1 MRKLYSI
8 LLVVLTVAFTSSVT
22 AQTLNLTPDHKR
34 PTRTNALKAAT
45 VPVSNPFTPIVSA
58 KPEKCGFAYQMQ
70 KAKAKGFNESTFEA
84 EVNRLIQKRIAE
96 GERFT
101 GPVTLPVIFHVVYR
115 TADALG
121 NSSANLNTAKY
132 QAEINQLNIDY
143 ANLAGSTYGVASD
156 VQIRFC
162 MAVVD
167 TAGRPLATPGI
178 DRINGQ
184 LKGWSDT
191 DPMDITTVQDYFD
204 ATIKPASIWD
214 PYSYINVWTASMTTS
229 GLLGYSTFPIL
240 STLPGL
246 DETETLTTAG
256 VVISW
261 ETVGSVANPG
271 FGAPY
276 NLGRTLSHELG
287 HFFGLR
293 HIWGDDLCGDDYCA
307 DTPPQDDATSG
318 CPAVGTLNN
327 CVPSGPKMFQNY
339 MDYSDDPCMN
349 TFTANQTTRCQT
361 AMDNSPRRLAL
372 ISSKACVARAANAIG
387 FGTAIPYAVSETG
400 TAGTC
405 PNSKSYTFNLY
416 VSAQASAAATVNFTL
431 GGTASL
437 NKDYTISPA
446 SVTYALNDNSVKTVT
461 ITVIDDQAVES
472 TENIVLGYTITGTG
486 VVAGPDKQSISLSI
500 VDDDVAN
507 ISVDNTTPTKT
518 LVTENFNTGLVLPT
532 ASGWTSEVYGDGV
545 TTPNQWVIGTSG
557 GTGTTVNSAYVT
569 SNTTTKPNT
578 YNTNNESDAYLF
590 SPLIDA
596 TGLKNLV
603 MNFKW
608 KCNGEN
614 GYDGGFLGY
623 IPFGQP
629 VTAANVQFFN
639 IYLTGQTSI
648 ITSNLTFG
656 SSFNGT
662 KFYFVFNWYN
672 DNTLG
677 TNPPFTIDDVTFTG
691 KAFSIASTT
700 DCDTAYPQY
709 TSQNAQYYSINTVSP
724 FDNRIIA
731 TVNNL
736 NSDIGCI
743 TASVQNAGTGQT
755 AVTTTSGSFFRSDKV
770 VKLTP
775 AVANTTAT
783 YQVTL
788 YYTTAE
794 LAIWGANVPLLKIL
808 KVKDGVSLASTLNN
822 TNAQVFATTVDDQR
836 ATKGYASFTANVTA
850 GFSQFML
857 TSPTTVIPV
866 TLIDFEARG
875 NVKNILLNWSTTTEQ
890 NNKGFAIERSTDGLN
905 FEKIGWVN
913 GKINSNQL
921 TYYTYTDNFVQPNII
936 YHYRL
941 RQTDLDNREKLSE
954 IRQAKIKA
962 SNIEVSISPN
972 PATDQLKLFVSGTS
986 GLTDVNLINAEG
998 QIVRTWKQINTTS
1011 APASL
1016 DVRNLATGIYMLQIV
1031 MPQSTKVEKLIIK

>member
-1 MRKLYSI
+1 MRKLYTL
-8 LLVVLTVAFTSSVT
+8 LLVLFTVSFTTVVNG
-22 AQTLNLTPDHKR
+22 QELNLTQDAKR
-34 PTRTNALKAAT
+34 PQRSTAIKPAAI
-45 VPVSNPFTPIVSA
+45 PVAGSFTPLA
-58 KPEKCGFAYQMQ
+58 APKKERCGFAYQMQ
-70 KAKAKGFNESTFEA
+70 KAKAKGFSESSFEA
-84 EVNRLIQKRIAE
+84 EVSRLIQKRIAE

-132 QAEINQLNIDY
+132 QDQINQLNIDY
-143 ANLAGSTYGVASD
+143 ANLAGSTWAAASD

-167 TAGRPLATPGI
+167 TAGRPLPTAGI
-178 DRINGQ
+178 DRINAQ
-184 LKGWSDT
+184 TKGWLDT
-191 DPMDITTVQDYFD
+191 DPMDIATLTDYFD
-204 ATIKPASIWD
+204 TLIKPKTIWD
-214 PYSYINVWTASMTTS
+214 PYSYLNVWTASMTTS
-229 GLLGYSTFPIL
+229 GLLGYSTFPGFSTLSGLDNLETL
-240 STLPGL
+240 ST
-246 DETETLTTAG
+246 AG
-256 VVISW
+256 SVVTW
-261 ETVGSVANPG
+261 EGIGSVASPG

-276 NLGRTLSHELG
+276 NFGRTLTHELG

-293 HIWGDDLCGDDYCA
+293 HIWGDAVCGDDYCA
-307 DTPPQDDATSG
+307 DTPPQDAATTG

-327 CVPSGPKMFQNY
+327 CIPSGPKMFPNY
-339 MDYSDDPCMN
+339 MDYSNDACLN
-349 TFTANQTTRCQT
+349 TFTANQATRCQT
-361 AMDNSPRRLAL
+361 VMDNTPRRIGL
-372 ISSKACVARAANAIG
+372 ISSKACAARPGNSIG
-387 FGTAIPYAVSETG
+387 FSTAVPYAVSEAGPTG
-400 TAGTC
+400 AC
-405 PNSKSYTFNLY
+405 PNSRSYSFNVY
-416 VSAQASAAATVNFTL
+416 VSTQASAAATVNFTL
-431 GGTASL
+431 GGTATL

-446 SVTYALNDNSVKTVT
+446 SVSYTTNDNAVKTVT

-472 TENIVLGYTITGTG
+472 TEDIVLGYTITGSG
-486 VVAGPDKQSISLSI
+486 VVAGPDKQAISLSI
-500 VDDDVAN
+500 IDNDIAN
-507 ISVDNTTPTKT
+507 ITVDNTTPTKT
-518 LVTENFNTGLVLPT
+518 LLTENFN
-532 ASGWTSEVYGDGV
+532 ASANIPAGWTTEVYGDGV
-545 TTPNQWVIGTSG
+545 TTPNQWVVGANG
-557 GTGTTVNSAYVT
+557 GTGTTGNAAYVT

-578 YNTNNESDAYLF
+578 YNVNNLSDAYLF

-596 TGLKNLV
+596 TGLKNLL

-623 IPFGQP
+623 IPFGQA

-639 IYLTGQTSI
+639 IYLTGQTTILNS
-648 ITSNLTFG
+648 SLSLG
-656 SSFNGT
+656 SGFSGT
-662 KFYFVFNWYN
+662 KFYFVYNWYN
-672 DNTLG
+672 DNSVG
-677 TNPPFTIDDVTFTG
+677 TNPPFTIDDVSFTG
-691 KAFSIASTT
+691 KAFSIASAV
-700 DCDTAYPQY
+700 DADTSYSQY
-709 TSQNAQYYSINTVSP
+709 NSQNAQYYSVNAASP

-743 TASVQNAGTGQT
+743 GANVQAAGTGQT

-770 VKLTP
+770 IQLTP
-775 AVANTTAT
+775 AAANSTAT

-822 TNAQVFATTVDDQR
+822 TNAAVFATTVDDQR
-836 ATKGYASFTANVTA
+836 ATKGYVSFTANVTG

-866 TLIDFEARG
+866 TLTDFEAKG

-890 NNKGFAIERSTDGLN
+890 NNKGFAIERSSDGLN

-913 GKINSNQL
+913 GKVNSNQL
-921 TYYTYTDNFVQPNII
+921 IFYTYTDNFVQANIV
-936 YHYRL
+936 YYYRL
-941 RQTDLDNREKLSE
+941 RQTDLDNREKLSA
-954 IRQAKIKA
+954 IRQAKIKS

-1011 APASL
+1011 AAATL
-1016 DVRNLATGIYMLQIV
+1016 DIRNLATGIYMLQVV